1 MNKKMKAALAGLAFV
16 AGCEI
21 GIAIQL
27 VKMIHK
33 YTIKEEAS
41 NVDAEFPE
49 EALIDE
55 ALPDESTEQA
65 EPVSEDITTEEAAPV
80 AEDTTTEQTA
90 PVAEDTTTEQAATV
104 LEDATTEGGKEI

>member
-33 YTIKEEAS
+33 FTIKEEAS

-49 EALIDE
+49 E

-80 AEDTTTEQTA
+80 AKDTTTEQTA
-90 PVAEDTTTEQAATV
+90 PVLEDT
-104 LEDATTEGGKEI
+104 TTEGGKEI

>member
-21 GIAIQL
+21 GIALQL

-33 YTIKEEAS
+33 FTIKEEAS

-65 EPVSEDITTEEAAPV
+65 EPV

>member
-33 YTIKEEAS
+33 FTIKEEAS

-49 EALIDE
+49 
-55 ALPDESTEQA
+55 DESTEQA

-90 PVAEDTTTEQAATV
+90 PVLEDTTTEQTAPV
-104 LEDATTEGGKEI
+104 LEDTTTEGGKEI